1 MVSTANQLGSCAW
14 YIGRVGALAVALGIG
29 GAVVSNPAVAWA
41 DDPATTSTG
50 TSPSS
55 NESAPP
61 ETDSSTTSSDSNTST
76 AQAASQ
82 DPKPQTAESSTS
94 SSETVSTPGDGV
106 TVRSSGGAL
115 TSGTDDDEAAGP
127 ADTDS
132 DTDADTADPLGRS
145 TASNENDSA
154 TGQTATQDDPQN
166 PNGMQV
172 SALQLRPS
180 SGQKAEEVFSA
191 QVAQPMAAAIAPEP
205 VHPPAAPATVITTAV
220 RLVNVALAP
229 LLGPGP
235 TSPPQSPLLWG
246 LLTWVRRQFDLDA
259 ATKTAAITPAQ
270 SIQTEEVTTLAAA
283 SGLPAEFER
292 TVLVSGL
299 DQPLDF
305 RFLPNDLGI
314 LIAEKNGAIKLF
326 HDGHV
331 QTVITLPTSSGG
343 ERGIG
348 GIEID
353 PNFETNHHIYASYTT
368 VNAAGTNVNRLS
380 RLTLSEDLHSL
391 QAERVILEFS
401 EPNTI
406 HHGGTIRFGP
416 VDHMLYWSTGE
427 NNYAPNAQDLSNLHG
442 KIIRIDPVTLEAAA
456 GNPFLN
462 TPGARPEIY
471 AYGLRN
477 PFRFTFT
484 PEGKLLVGD
493 VGSANWEELNVVTA
507 GANYGWPL
515 AEGYCDDCAFVN
527 PIYAYP
533 HTPLPALAGAI
544 TSVLYFTGDAF
555 GEQYENRVFISDYTL
570 GWIRV
575 LTFDEDF
582 TSLIDV
588 ETFDDQAGA
597 VLQLLEGPDGNIYQ
611 LDYFGELSVIA
622 PSGGNRA
629 PKAVITATPDSGYTD
644 LAVQFSGAGSSDPEG
659 SALSYVWDFGIT
671 GDGDTS
677 TAITPTWTYTENGS
691 YLVTLTVKDAE
702 GKASQATHQIVVGS
716 VAPTIGNI
724 AVSKTKYN
732 AGDTITFSATA
743 SDADEGALDSSAY
756 HWKVL
761 FRHADHI
768 HPFADDI
775 VGTSGSITIPRDSH
789 NVDTTRYEIVL
800 TVTDSTG
807 LSTTKSITVNPN
819 LVELQFTSNNPNA
832 IYTIDGVPHKG
843 TYTETAVVGVE
854 RVIGAVSSQF
864 VNSERLV
871 FGSWSD
877 GNLPTHTIVTP
888 ATATTY
894 VVTYDEYVA
903 PKTPDPWSI
912 PSQIYL
918 SQRANAE
925 RLANAL
931 ATSAGILANAATHL
945 PAGLFNAIEEVGAN
959 PLRIPAIAADLVNGF
974 VDMTAL
980 AAAPVMNAVTDVI
993 ATETIRMVGVAAA
1006 LASNAIPL
1014 AATVLKAPA
1023 EIANILIDT
1032 AIALLD
1038 AAITTDGPR
1047 AFGAID
1053 LVQVLLS
1060 EEVAEQRGLILG
1072 GLANL
1077 IDDVATAYAVP
1088 LPPPAASGASTPGNP
1103 LSPITRS
1110 LERSL
1115 RITREVAN
1123 STLAIVRTTAAAQ
1136 IRVANTAGK
1145 GLEVFAAANPKFELI
1160 PDWIVFI
1167 LAQVAREAT
1176 DGRQAVA
1183 QAITKAGEDLSTA
1196 GQSFQR

>member
-1 MVSTANQLGSCAW
+1 MVSTANQLSSYAR
-14 YIGRVGALAVALGIG
+14 YVGRVGALAVALGIG
-29 GAVVSNPAVAWA
+29 GAVASNPAVAWA
-41 DDPATTSTG
+41 DDSATTSTSA
-50 TSPSS
+50 SPSS

-61 ETDSSTTSSDSNTST
+61 ETDSSTTSSDSNTSAT
-76 AQAASQ
+76 QAASE
-82 DPKPQTAESSTS
+82 DPEPKTAESSTS

-115 TSGTDDDEAAGP
+115 TSGTDDDEAAGEGAEP
-127 ADTDS
+127 AVTDS

-145 TASNENDSA
+145 TATNENDSA
-154 TGQTATQDDPQN
+154 TGQTAKQEDLQN
-166 PNGMQV
+166 PDSTRV

-180 SGQKAEEVFSA
+180 GDHTAEETFPA
-191 QVAQPMAAAIAPEP
+191 PPQTAAIAPKP
-205 VHPPAAPATVITTAV
+205 VRPPAGPATVITSAV
-220 RLVNVALAP
+220 RLVNTALAP

-235 TSPPQSPLLWG
+235 TAPPESPLLWG
-246 LLTWVRRQFDLDA
+246 LLAWVRRQFDLDA
-259 ATKTAAITPAQ
+259 TTKTAAIA
-270 SIQTEEVTTLAAA
+270 QTEEVTTLAAA
-283 SGLPAEFER
+283 SGLPTEFER

-326 HDGHV
+326 HDDHV

-348 GIEID
+348 GIEVD
-353 PNFETNHHIYASYTT
+353 PNFETNHYIYASYTT

-442 KIIRIDPVTLEAAA
+442 KIIRIDPVTLKAAA
-456 GNPFLN
+456 GNPFLH

-588 ETFDDQAGA
+588 KTFDDQAGA
-597 VLQLLEGPDGNIYQ
+597 VLQLLQGPDGNIYQ

-659 SALSYVWDFGIT
+659 SALSYVWDFGIS

-677 TAITPTWTYTENGS
+677 TAVTPTWTYTENGS
-691 YLVTLTVKDAE
+691 YLVTLTVTDAE

-716 VAPTIGNI
+716 VAPTIGDIRVN
-724 AVSKTKYN
+724 KTKYN

-743 SDADEGALDSSAY
+743 SDADEGALDSGAY

-800 TVTDSTG
+800 TVTDASG
-807 LSTTKSITVNPN
+807 PSASKSITVNPN
-819 LVELQFTSNNPNA
+819 LVELQFTSNDPDA

-864 VNSERLV
+864 VDGKKLV

-877 GNLPTHTIVTP
+877 GNLPSHIIVTP

-925 RLANAL
+925 RLASGL
-931 ATSAGILANAATHL
+931 ATSAGILTNAATHV
-945 PAGLFNAIEEVGAN
+945 PAGLLNAIEEVGAN
-959 PLRIPAIAADLVNGF
+959 PLRIPAIAADLVSGF
-974 VDMTAL
+974 VGMTAL
-980 AAAPVMNAVTDVI
+980 AAAPVVNAVTDVI

-1014 AATVLKAPA
+1014 TATVLKAPA

-1032 AIALLD
+1032 ALALLD

-1047 AFGAID
+1047 AFGALD
-1053 LVQVLLS
+1053 LVQVLLN

-1088 LPPPAASGASTPGNP
+1088 LPPPAESGSSTPGNP

-1115 RITREVAN
+1115 RITRQVAT
-1123 STLAIVRTTAAAQ
+1123 STLAIVRTTAVAQ
-1136 IRVANTAGK
+1136 VRVANTAGK
-1145 GLEVFAAANPKFELI
+1145 VLKVFAAANPKIELI
-1160 PDWIVFI
+1160 PDWIVFL

-1176 DGRQAVA
+1176 DGREAVA
-1183 QAITKAGEDLSTA
+1183 QAITKAGEDLPGAASVV
-1196 GQSFQR
+1196 